1 MTTTQGPPYP
11 PSEPPRGSGAGRASG
26 PGSGNGESTGP
37 QRRFRLGD
45 GPGGPSGAPGTRA
58 GTGGAD
64 GAAGPSGGP
73 GHGPGQRID
82 RGYGPGAGAGQGGRT
97 GPGGQG
103 PGYGAE
109 GPGTGQFGPLPVSD
123 GGRGPGPGA
132 GGGHDHGSGPGQGAG
147 HGHGN
152 GPGDGHS
159 DGHSGGPGG
168 GSGGGHG
175 PGQGGGHGAGPG
187 GEHGDGHVHESGSGS
202 GDSHGP
208 DDHHGSSHGHSH
220 SHGPAAPV
228 SIHLRKI
235 IGAILIPFAA
245 AVVVG
250 LAVLWPGGAPAHER
264 TGVGFDRQTQEA
276 TVTKVVAVDC
286 KSVNASGDTPTG
298 DTSTAEGS
306 SAQQQATGDC
316 KRATIRVDTGDDKG
330 RTFTEIVQPDQSRQL
345 HQGEKVV
352 VAYEPSAP
360 RDLQYSV
367 TDVNRRLPMAL
378 LAGIFALAV
387 VVVGR
392 LRGVMALV
400 ALAVSFMVL
409 TFFILPAILQGSNPL
424 VVAVIGAS
432 AIMLI
437 ALYMCHGLSARTSV
451 AVLGT
456 LISLVLIGIL
466 GSGFIGWAAL
476 TGNTDD
482 NTGLIHGLYPSI
494 DMSGLL
500 LAGVIIGSLGVL
512 DDVTVTQTSAVWE
525 LHAAN
530 PTMGWRGLYRAG
542 IRIGRDHIASV
553 VNTLVLAY
561 AGAALPLLLL
571 FSIAQSSVGTVANS
585 ELVAEEIVRTLVGSI
600 GLVASVPVTTL
611 LAALMVSA
619 DRPGTASLAAGAAT
633 GAGPG
638 TPAAAGAGAGA
649 TAQSAPARAGKGR
662 RRKH

>member
-1 MTTTQGPPYP
+1 VTTTQQPPYP
-11 PSEPPRGSGAGRASG
+11 P
-26 PGSGNGESTGP
+26 TGP
-37 QRRFRLGD
+37 
-45 GPGGPSGAPGTRA
+45 PP
-58 GTGGAD
+58 
-64 GAAGPSGGP
+64 
-73 GHGPGQRID
+73 
-82 RGYGPGAGAGQGGRT
+82 
-97 GPGGQG
+97 
-103 PGYGAE
+103 
-109 GPGTGQFGPLPVSD
+109 
-123 GGRGPGPGA
+123 
-132 GGGHDHGSGPGQGAG
+132 GHDHG
-147 HGHGN
+147 HGHG
-152 GPGDGHS
+152 S
-159 DGHSGGPGG
+159 DGDH
-168 GSGGGHG
+168 
-175 PGQGGGHGAGPG
+175 
-187 GEHGDGHVHESGSGS
+187 GSGS
-202 GDSHGP
+202 GD
-208 DDHHGSSHGHSH
+208 DHRSGGDGGHGSEAGGGHGHSH

-228 SIHLRKI
+228 SRHLRKVI
-235 IGAILIPFAA
+235 AAILIPFTV

-250 LAVLWPGGAPAHER
+250 MVVLWPGGAPSHKR
-264 TGVGFDRQTQEA
+264 TGVGFDRQTQQA
-276 TVTKVVAVDC
+276 TVTKVVSVSCA
-286 KSVNASGDTPTG
+286 SVNASGGGATG

-306 SAQQQATGDC
+306 SAQQEAGGTCKKATV
-316 KRATIRVDTGDDKG
+316 TVSTGKDKG

-367 TDVNRRLPMAL
+367 TDVNRKFPMAL

-392 LRGVMALV
+392 LRGVMALI
-400 ALAVSFMVL
+400 ALAISFMIL
-409 TFFILPAILQGSNPL
+409 NFFILPAILHGSNPL
-424 VVAVIGAS
+424 IVAVVGSS

-456 LISLVLIGIL
+456 LMSLVLIGVL
-466 GSGFIGWAAL
+466 GSVFIGWAAL

-525 LHAAN
+525 LHEAN
-530 PTMGWRGLYRAG
+530 PSMGWRGLYRAG

-571 FSIAQSSVGTVANS
+571 FSIAQSSVGSVANS

-600 GLVASVPVTTL
+600 GLVASVPVTTA
-611 LAALMVSA
+611 LAALVVSA
-619 DRPGTASLAAGAAT
+619 DRPGREAAPAGVAAAAT
-633 GAGPG
+633 AAPGAGP
-638 TPAAAGAGAGA
+638 A
-649 TAQSAPARAGKGR
+649 TAPGAKPAPARGGKGR

>member
-1 MTTTQGPPYP
+1 
-11 PSEPPRGSGAGRASG
+11 
-26 PGSGNGESTGP
+26 
-37 QRRFRLGD
+37 
-45 GPGGPSGAPGTRA
+45 
-58 GTGGAD
+58 
-64 GAAGPSGGP
+64 
-73 GHGPGQRID
+73 
-82 RGYGPGAGAGQGGRT
+82 
-97 GPGGQG
+97 
-103 PGYGAE
+103 
-109 GPGTGQFGPLPVSD
+109 
-123 GGRGPGPGA
+123 
-132 GGGHDHGSGPGQGAG
+132 
-147 HGHGN
+147 
-152 GPGDGHS
+152 
-159 DGHSGGPGG
+159 
-168 GSGGGHG
+168 
-175 PGQGGGHGAGPG
+175 
-187 GEHGDGHVHESGSGS
+187 
-202 GDSHGP
+202 
-208 DDHHGSSHGHSH
+208 
-220 SHGPAAPV
+220 
-228 SIHLRKI
+228 LRKI

-245 AVVVG
+245 AVAIG
-250 LAVLWPGGAPAHER
+250 LAVLWPGGAPAHQR

-276 TVTKVVAVDC
+276 TVTQVVAVDC

-298 DTSTAEGS
+298 GTSTAEGS

-316 KRATIRVDTGDDKG
+316 KKATIRVDTGDDKG

-345 HQGEKVV
+345 HEGEKVV

-360 RDLQYSV
+360 KDLQYSV
-367 TDVNRRLPMAL
+367 ADVNRRFPMAL

-387 VVVGR
+387 VIVGR

-424 VVAVIGAS
+424 VVAVVGAS

-456 LISLVLIGIL
+456 LISLVLIGVL
-466 GSGFIGWAAL
+466 GSLFIGWAAL

-500 LAGVIIGSLGVL
+500 LAGIIIGSLGVL

-525 LHAAN
+525 LHEAN

-571 FSIAQSSVGTVANS
+571 FSIAQSSVGAVANS

-619 DRPGTASLAAGAAT
+619 DRPGTPPLTAGAVEGSRGT
-633 GAGPG
+633 GLG
-638 TPAAAGAGAGA
+638 TQAAAAGAGANPG
-649 TAQSAPARAGKGR
+649 TASQFGQARAGKGR

>member
-1 MTTTQGPPYP
+1 MTTTHQPPYP
-11 PSEPPRGSGAGRASG
+11 PPEPPRR
-26 PGSGNGESTGP
+26 PGSGNGP
-37 QRRFRLGD
+37 
-45 GPGGPSGAPGTRA
+45 
-58 GTGGAD
+58 
-64 GAAGPSGGP
+64 
-73 GHGPGQRID
+73 
-82 RGYGPGAGAGQGGRT
+82 
-97 GPGGQG
+97 
-103 PGYGAE
+103 
-109 GPGTGQFGPLPVSD
+109 
-123 GGRGPGPGA
+123 GPGPGNGSRGSYGNSGAGADGWHEHEHGGQGGHSGQGYGYGPRA
-132 GGGHDHGSGPGQGAG
+132 GGQGQGGGSDLGGGGQGGGGRGGGDG
-147 HGHGN
+147 HGH
-152 GPGDGHS
+152 GPGDGHGQGQGQGQR
-159 DGHSGGPGG
+159 DGSGS

-175 PGQGGGHGAGPG
+175 
-187 GEHGDGHVHESGSGS
+187 
-202 GDSHGP
+202 
-208 DDHHGSSHGHSH
+208 HSH
-220 SHGPAAPV
+220 NHGPATPV
-228 SIHLRKI
+228 SKHLRKVI
-235 IGAILIPFAA
+235 AAILIPFGV

-264 TGVGFDRQTQEA
+264 TGVGFDRQTQQA
-276 TVTKVVAVDC
+276 TVSKVVSVSC
-286 KSVNASGDTPTG
+286 KSVNASGETPTG

-306 SAQQQATGDC
+306 SAEQQANGTC
-316 KRATIRVDTGDDKG
+316 KKATIRVDTGNDKG

-345 HQGEKVV
+345 HEGQKVV

-367 TDVNRRLPMAL
+367 ADVNRRLPMGL

-387 VVVGR
+387 VIVGR
-392 LRGVMALV
+392 MRGVMALV
-400 ALAVSFMVL
+400 ALAISFL
-409 TFFILPAILQGSNPL
+409 LLNFFVLPAILQGSNPL
-424 VVAVIGAS
+424 LVAVVGSS

-456 LISLVLIGIL
+456 LISLILIGIL
-466 GSGFIGWAAL
+466 GSQFIGWAAL

-525 LHAAN
+525 LHEAN

-600 GLVASVPVTTL
+600 GLVASVPVTTV
-611 LAALMVSA
+611 LAALVVSA
-619 DRPGTASLAAGAAT
+619 DRPEAEAVGAVAGAPVPVPATSASAGTADNR
-633 GAGPG
+633 
-638 TPAAAGAGAGA
+638 PAAARG
-649 TAQSAPARAGKGR
+649 GKGR
-662 RRKH
+662 RRRR

>member
-1 MTTTQGPPYP
+1 MTTTQQPPPTP
-11 PSEPPRGSGAGRASG
+11 PQPP
-26 PGSGNGESTGP
+26 
-37 QRRFRLGD
+37 
-45 GPGGPSGAPGTRA
+45 
-58 GTGGAD
+58 
-64 GAAGPSGGP
+64 
-73 GHGPGQRID
+73 HGPD
-82 RGYGPGAGAGQGGRT
+82 P
-97 GPGGQG
+97 
-103 PGYGAE
+103 
-109 GPGTGQFGPLPVSD
+109 S
-123 GGRGPGPGA
+123 GA
-132 GGGHDHGSGPGQGAG
+132 GGGDHG
-147 HGHGN
+147 
-152 GPGDGHS
+152 
-159 DGHSGGPGG
+159 
-168 GSGGGHG
+168 
-175 PGQGGGHGAGPG
+175 
-187 GEHGDGHVHESGSGS
+187 
-202 GDSHGP
+202 
-208 DDHHGSSHGHSH
+208 HGHSH
-220 SHGPAAPV
+220 NHGPAAPV
-228 SIHLRKI
+228 SQHLRKVI
-235 IGAILIPFAA
+235 AAILVPFSV

-264 TGVGFDRQTQEA
+264 TGVGFDRQTQQA
-276 TVTKVVAVDC
+276 TVTRVEKVDC

-306 SAQQQATGDC
+306 SAQQQATGTC
-316 KRATIRVDTGDDKG
+316 GKASIRVDTGKDKG
-330 RTFTEIVQPDQSRQL
+330 RTFTEIVQPDSPRQL
-345 HQGEKVV
+345 HEGQEVI
-352 VAYEPSAP
+352 VAYAP
-360 RDLQYSV
+360 DAPENLQYSV
-367 TDVNRRLPMAL
+367 TDVNRKFPMAL
-378 LAGIFALAV
+378 LAGIFAVAV

-424 VVAVIGAS
+424 VVAVVGAS

-456 LISLVLIGIL
+456 LVSLLLIGLL
-466 GSGFIGWAAL
+466 GSLFIGWAAL

-482 NTGLIHGLYPSI
+482 NTGLIHGLYPHI

-571 FSIAQSSVGTVANS
+571 FSIAQSSVGDVANS

-600 GLVASVPVTTL
+600 GLVASVPVTTA
-611 LAALMVSA
+611 LAALVVSA
-619 DRPGTASLAAGAAT
+619 DRPGSHEPSQAA
-633 GAGPG
+633 PG
-638 TPAAAGAGAGA
+638 RGG
-649 TAQSAPARAGKGR
+649 RGR
-662 RRKH
+662 RRKR